1 MTAIN
6 QVNQYLNNLRLTGM
20 QATITQRIREASEAT
35 LGYEDFLNLCLF
47 DEEQHRQNERI
58 RRLIRSAEFKCSAS
72 LEAIDYA
79 TQRSLDKK
87 QINDFAKGRYI
98 DNGNN
103 ILILGPTGVGKS
115 FLASALGNA
124 ACRMGKSVIFC
135 RMNTL
140 AEKLTIARV
149 QGNYLTY
156 LKKLTKADLIIL
168 DDFGIKPLTPQQF
181 QDVYDIMDERFESKA
196 TIITSQLPV
205 ANWSEII
212 PDAVTLEAI
221 TDRIISKAVKIEM
234 SGDSYRNKRF
244 KKSGAN

>member
-1 MTAIN
+1 MSCDDPTKD
-6 QVNQYLNNLRLTGM
+6 LTP
-20 QATITQRIREASEAT
+20 R
-35 LGYEDFLNLCLF
+35 
-47 DEEQHRQNERI
+47 
-58 RRLIRSAEFKCSAS
+58 
-72 LEAIDYA
+72 
-79 TQRSLDKK
+79 
-87 QINDFAKGRYI
+87 I